1 MSAATALSGT
11 NPRVPDTRWRV
22 EPKLLVAL
30 AGLLIGLGSGYW
42 GRELINQ
49 THQERRFA
57 DVREKIAATR
67 MSVVALEAK
76 MLEMRLQM
84 NEDTDSRIR
93 RESEEYRRYVRRL
106 EGKLDAISEQIVEVK
121 LRVGGLAPPQS
132 AR

>member
-11 NPRVPDTRWRV
+11 KPHVPDTRWRV

-42 GRELINQ
+42 GRELISQ
-49 THQERRFA
+49 TQQERRFA
-57 DVREKIAATR
+57 DVREEIAATR

-76 MLEMRLQM
+76 MLEMRLQV

-93 RESEEYRRYVRRL
+93 RESEEYRRDVQRL
-106 EGKLDAISEQIVEVK
+106 EVKLDAISEQIVEVK

-132 AR
+132 VR